1 MRETRS
7 VERAAVGVVVSLNK
21 LLPTKRVLALPRER
35 DAEPEEESFPLDDE
49 PFAPPPKEFV
59 TSKPRATSP
68 KVRQAGADPHHQTW
82 VKAFREK
89 AERHLYVF
97 TKSVLGRLYLTQK
110 LHLPLCKF
118 LQDLT
123 HGDRKMALFPRE
135 CGKTTIVSHALPL
148 HIIVQPRATNI
159 YFPGEH
165 GCDQRIVIASKAAR
179 LACDS
184 LRIIQSASESNQLL
198 KTLWPERFW
207 EDRKQARSQS
217 KAWSNNEL
225 ILPRDQANEWPD
237 PTFRA
242 VGVGAAITGSH
253 PSVLIKDDLIN
264 EEDHSS
270 PIVMQTAIQ
279 WHTVSRALINRPGTL
294 EFIIG
299 TRWHIHDLYQ
309 HILSHEPSVQT
320 LIRSLVEYDDD
331 GEFCIYPEF
340 VVTYPDG
347 SVRRHGFSPEKIAQ
361 LRAEFGTMMF
371 SLQYMNDARDPSL
384 VDFQEKDL
392 REYHFEDAFIVADDQ
407 ERDIQWADM
416 RAKSAAAKPAFQPP
430 RGPGRPRTVQ
440 TENRLRSMR
449 GRPAQLA
456 R

>member
-1 MRETRS
+1 MLLDKLKPSKHNITFP
-7 VERAAVGVVVSLNK
+7 AA
-21 LLPTKRVLALPRER
+21 
-35 DAEPEEESFPLDDE
+35 EE
-49 PFAPPPKEFV
+49 FAPPPAEFV
-59 TSKPRATSP
+59 TSPPGATSP
-68 KVRQAGADPHHQTW
+68 KVRQAGADPHHEAWIKT
-82 VKAFREK
+82 FREK
-89 AERHLYVF
+89 AEKHLYVF
-97 TKSVLGRLYLTQK
+97 TKSVLGRLYLTQN
-110 LHLPLCKF
+110 LHLPLCNF
-118 LQDLT
+118 LQNISLS
-123 HGDRKMALFPRE
+123 DRKMALVPRE
-135 CGKTTIVSHALPL
+135 CGKTSIVSHALPL
-148 HIIVQPRATNI
+148 HIIIQPRATNI
-159 YFPGEH
+159 YFPNEH
-165 GCDQRIVIASKAAR
+165 GYDQRIIIASKAAR
-179 LACDS
+179 LATDS

-270 PIVMQTAIQ
+270 PVVMQTAIQ

-294 EFIIG
+294 EFVIG

-309 HILSHEPSVQT
+309 HILTNEPSVKHM
-320 LIRSLVEYDDD
+320 IRSLLEFDED
-331 GEFCIYPEF
+331 GEEYCIYPEF

-347 SVRRHGFSPEKIAQ
+347 SVRRHGFSDGKIAQ
-361 LRAEFGTMMF
+361 LKAEFGSMMF

-384 VDFQEKDL
+384 VDFQETDL
-392 REYHFEDAFIVADDQ
+392 REYTFENGIIVADDQ
-407 ERDIQWADM
+407 ERDIAWADM
-416 RAKSAAAKPAFQPP
+416 RTKSAAARLPAIAPTQGHP
-430 RGPGRPRTVQ
+430 RSARDD
-440 TENRLRSMR
+440 NRLRSMR
-449 GRPAQLA
+449 GRPERLQ

>member
-1 MRETRS
+1 M
-7 VERAAVGVVVSLNK
+7 SLNK
-21 LLPTKRVLALPRER
+21 LKPTKK
-35 DAEPEEESFPLDDE
+35 SLDIPGE
-49 PFAPPPKEFV
+49 AFAPPPKEFI
-59 TSKPRATSP
+59 TSTPGATSP

-97 TKSVLGRLYLTQK
+97 TKSVLGRLYLTQR
-110 LHLPLCKF
+110 LHLPLCQF
-118 LQDLT
+118 LQDIT
-123 HGDRKMALFPRE
+123 ATRKMALVPRE

-148 HIIVQPRATNI
+148 HIIIQPRASNI

-165 GCDQRIVIASKAAR
+165 GYDQRIIIASKAAR

-207 EDRKQARSQS
+207 DDRKQARAQS

-225 ILPRDQANEWPD
+225 ILPRDQSNEWPD

-270 PIVMQTAIQ
+270 PVIMQTAIQ

-299 TRWHIHDLYQ
+299 TR
-309 HILSHEPSVQT
+309 
-320 LIRSLVEYDDD
+320 
-331 GEFCIYPEF
+331 
-340 VVTYPDG
+340 
-347 SVRRHGFSPEKIAQ
+347 
-361 LRAEFGTMMF
+361 
-371 SLQYMNDARDPSL
+371 
-384 VDFQEKDL
+384 
-392 REYHFEDAFIVADDQ
+392 
-407 ERDIQWADM
+407 
-416 RAKSAAAKPAFQPP
+416 
-430 RGPGRPRTVQ
+430 
-440 TENRLRSMR
+440 
-449 GRPAQLA
+449 
-456 R
+456 